1 MQKRRRKKRPLPTP
15 ESRAADF
22 CTIGWL
28 LSALMALFCGTL
40 SLAAGW
46 YAGDL
51 RERFGLRMFSDY
63 LLLAAFVTGLFGL
76 ALTAAVWK
84 ARRVPP
90 PPGVTIF
97 AVVVCA
103 APVMAVLLRQFQ

>member
-1 MQKRRRKKRPLPTP
+1 MPKRRRKKPPPPPP
-15 ESRAADF
+15 ESRAADA

-28 LSALMALFCGTL
+28 LSALMALFCGTI

-51 RERFGLRMFSDY
+51 REREGLRIFSEY
-63 LLLAAFVTGLFGL
+63 MLFAALVTGLAGL

-84 ARRVPP
+84 VRRVPP
-90 PPGVTIF
+90 PRAVTVF
-97 AVVVCA
+97 AVVICA
-103 APVMAVLLRQFQ
+103 APLVAIVLRQFP